1 MSEQNKN
8 QKQPPVSEKKE
19 NVGPNYFEIIIIALA
34 LAGLALF
41 GYDRIFAQKI
51 KVLDLKKYLRTQ
63 KALLTAG
70 EISEQ
75 QWRYN
80 LDQLEQVLNSA
91 AGRHRNHI
99 IVLKEVVL
107 RNGEEISINEWQQ
120 QQK

>member
-1 MSEQNKN
+1 MSEQNKK
-8 QKQPPVSEKKE
+8 QKPEKEKKE
-19 NVGPNYFEIIIIALA
+19 NSGPGYFEVIVISLM

-70 EISEQ
+70 EITGQ
-75 QWRYN
+75 QWRDN
-80 LDQLEQVLNSA
+80 LDQLEQILNSA

-107 RNGEEISINEWQQ
+107 RNGEEISVNEWQQ
-120 QQK
+120 KQN